1 MDIRLPSLGEGADS
15 GTVVNILVKEGDAL
29 QKDQPILELET
40 EKAVSTVPAS
50 AAGTVQ
56 KIRVKIGDKISAGQ
70 VILTLAEGAAA
81 PPPVVVAPVS
91 GARPLRAAGTAA
103 TTTIPG
109 IPPPASPSVRKMAA
123 QLGIDLTR
131 VPGSEHGGGG

>member
-15 GTVVNILVKEGDAL
+15 GTVVNIMVKEGDHV

-40 EKAVSTVPAS
+40 EKAVGTIPAS

-56 KIRVKIGDKISAGQ
+56 KILVKVGDKISAGQ
-70 VILTLAEGAAA
+70 VIVTLADGGAAPA
-81 PPPVVVAPVS
+81 GVVEAAVPAAVPTARPPVA
-91 GARPLRAAGTAA
+91 RAAGTAA

-109 IPPPASPSVRKMAA
+109 FPPPASPSVRK
-123 QLGIDLTR
+123 
-131 VPGSEHGGGG
+131 